1 MKFTI
6 QLILILSLFGSCKK
20 DTDRNPDPVSNSENY
35 SSINDFFIR
44 NNPAMQTY
52 TVLGTAGGTIIT
64 PKGTSINIPPN
75 AFVDPSN
82 NVTETGTI
90 TIRFKDF
97 YKKSDMLLANVP
109 TTMANGFPLRSGGE
123 FFIKAQN
130 ANGDVLDLA
139 PGVGIEIN
147 QPFPGPFPLPLDTT
161 MQAFVG
167 ARDSLN
173 GMTWEQTFS
182 NQVSTLAGTYVYSMY
197 QFSSPLD
204 SGSWC
209 NSDDPTFFSGFPLT
223 TLHISTDSI
232 DQYQTQVFLLFSG
245 INSMIHV
252 YEDYLSNSFIY
263 TYAPVGFNCTI
274 VAIGE
279 RNGDLYSAFEPVT
292 ISNGTF
298 ANVTLS
304 KTTTEEFK
312 ARLDSLN

>member
-1 MKFTI
+1 MKFSI
-6 QLILILSLFGSCKK
+6 QIILILSLFGSCKK
-20 DTDRNPDPVSNSENY
+20 DTDHTSDPVSNSENY

-52 TVLGTAGGTIIT
+52 TVSGTAGGTITT

-75 AFVDPSN
+75 AFVDQSN
-82 NVTETGTI
+82 NVIETGTI

-109 TTMANGFPLRSGGE
+109 TTMSNGFPLKSGGE
-123 FFIKAQN
+123 FYIKAVN
-130 ANGDVLDLA
+130 ANAVVLDLA
-139 PGVGIEIN
+139 PGKALEVN
-147 QPFPGPFPLPLDTT
+147 QPFPGPFPLPLDST
-161 MQAFVG
+161 MEAFVG

-173 GMTWEQTFS
+173 GITWEQTFS
-182 NQVSTLAGTYVYSMY
+182 NDVSTLAGTYVYTLY

-209 NSDDPTFFSGFPLT
+209 NSDDPTFFTGFPLT
-223 TLHISTDSI
+223 TMHITSDSI

-252 YEDYLSNSFIY
+252 YQDYSGTDFIY
-263 TYAPVGFNCTI
+263 SYAPLGFSCTI

-292 ISNGTF
+292 ISSNML
-298 ANVTLS
+298 ANISLS
-304 KTTTEEFK
+304 KTTTDEFK